1 MLLEVRHEA
10 EVRKME
16 RVLRTYGCLTRNRLL
31 EFSGADRWPALDAF
45 HRALD
50 EAVAAGRIRRL
61 GTDLYQLPDGA
72 DTNSAIGY
80 VP

>member
-16 RVLRTYGCLTRNRLL
+16 RVLRTYGCLTKERLL
-31 EFSGADRWPALDAF
+31 EFSGADRWPTLDAF
-45 HRALD
+45 HRALE
-50 EAVAAGRIRRL
+50 EAVAAGRIKKL
-61 GTDLYQLPDGA
+61 GTDLYHLPDDA
-72 DTNSAIGY
+72 DTNSPRGY